1 MTTKSSLVPV
11 QCACGRFHGM
21 KMMRKEEK
29 KKDEQDK
36 KRNQGRKGMRRTKGG
51 QILLIIRINQI
62 QFSLVFSRNEEL
74 FVTEKKEKKE
84 RDNMLGIGFHL
95 F

>member
-1 MTTKSSLVPV
+1 
-11 QCACGRFHGM
+11 M

-51 QILLIIRINQI
+51 QILLCIIRINQI